1 MFSIELICS
10 VDLIKAD
17 YVSLPPS
24 SSCDSCSPLY
34 NELRLCLSAQRND
47 FELQLKRPHLLQ
59 TLRLI
64 VEDDDSV
71 SNVMLNTSQSV
82 FHEVEPRSLR
92 ATVRN
97 KDGLTL

>member
-1 MFSIELICS
+1 MIFFIIDVVLPSEI
-10 VDLIKAD
+10 
-17 YVSLPPS
+17 VSLPPS

-92 ATVRN
+92 TTVRN